1 MMPQE
6 ILKFIVDR
14 FKLDLSQ
21 PNPIR
26 IRIRRWNDVG
36 PMLNDLDFKKAV
48 EIGVYKGKFTETI
61 ASQVP
66 DMKLYGVDAWTFY
79 DGYKDYPPG
88 NLEEVGYPQAIAR
101 AEKYPNI
108 ELIKGWSKDVA
119 PTFEDG
125 SLDFMFLDANHTY
138 PCVKE
143 DLELW
148 VKKVKEGGIVM
159 GHDYFDTNNRGKLK
173 HLEFGVIQAVNEWV
187 EEHNIAHLFV
197 THDSYPSW
205 FFIQGDIK

>member
-1 MMPQE
+1 MPQE

-159 GHDYFDTNNRGKLK
+159 GHDYFDTDNSRRFKN
-173 HLEFGVIQAVNEWV
+173 LEFGVIQAVNEWV
-187 EEHNIAHLFV
+187 MEHNIAHLFA

-205 FFIQGDIK
+205 FFVQGDIK